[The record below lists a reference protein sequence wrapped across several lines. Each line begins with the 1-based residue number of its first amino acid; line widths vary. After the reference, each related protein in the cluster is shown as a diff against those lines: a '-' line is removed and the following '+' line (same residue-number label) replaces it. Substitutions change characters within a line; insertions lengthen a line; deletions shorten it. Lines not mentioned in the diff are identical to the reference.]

1 MAARYVITLKDPE
14 QQEFWE
20 QLLAKLDFVEVEVSE
35 ERKPLKLS
43 AKAQEFLKGLKESVQ
58 EMKDDISGKKKLRS
72 AKSFIDELR
81 S

>member
-43 AKAQEFLKGLKESVQ
+43 AKEQEFLKGLKESVQ
-58 EMKDDISGKKKLRS
+58 EMKDDISGKKKLPS
-72 AKSFIDELR
+72 LKEALDELR
-81 S
+81 R